1 VISRP
6 HAPVFTDDSG
16 GRQRTVQ
23 WGGRAIA
30 LACMALWAALA
41 VTFGTQV
48 SLPGLDRLPSLG
60 DGLRR
65 AILPDQSRLE
75 ALPDI
80 DRRPMERTLVSGVE
94 LPRSTARPVDDSTRP
109 RAVVQR
115 GTDQDQSQA
124 VVAEGRY
131 ERATPVRARS
141 SAAEPVPTTPASPKA
156 DKPVVASG
164 PPTVKPNPHANPRA
178 KAVVPKAQAKTRD
191 EAEPGPVDKPRNAK
205 AAGAPSP

>member
-1 VISRP
+1 MISRP

-75 ALPDI
+75 A
-80 DRRPMERTLVSGVE
+80 
-94 LPRSTARPVDDSTRP
+94 
-109 RAVVQR
+109 
-115 GTDQDQSQA
+115 
-124 VVAEGRY
+124 
-131 ERATPVRARS
+131 
-141 SAAEPVPTTPASPKA
+141 
-156 DKPVVASG
+156 
-164 PPTVKPNPHANPRA
+164 
-178 KAVVPKAQAKTRD
+178 
-191 EAEPGPVDKPRNAK
+191 
-205 AAGAPSP
+205 